1 MLTLARILDM
11 EAGDSAPDGA
21 LEGCLGDR
29 YLCRH
34 NPLFGATR
42 ARCLSL
48 GYQFSQSGEIW
59 QDYIA
64 CPLLCLQTII
74 QQRVIP
80 YIDNV
85 STLRRFLAVN
95 AADFA
100 ASARFVIQI
109 LTPNHVMHE
118 SAHCIADDALRSNGY
133 GGGEDLD
140 KRGWVMRALMAEA
153 YANTIERIASI
164 FARNATHLFYLSL
177 NSYLRPEL
185 EERDRLVRAADE
197 LGVETLL
204 RATYL
209 AYVVHNMACRPVAE
223 AEMRMIASV
232 VTDQGQSGRAAGLLV
247 ELAGRELALSQ
258 GFLEKTT
265 PAWFRFM
272 GAEAA
277 YTALRTQ
284 AVTVDWLETIHYHPA
299 VSELVRTAL
308 ARMEALAHS
317 TA

>member
-11 EAGDSAPDGA
+11 EAGDGPLDGA
-21 LEGCLGDR
+21 LDGCLGDR

-34 NPLFGATR
+34 NPLFAAIR

-74 QQRVIP
+74 QQRAIP

-85 STLRRFLAVN
+85 STLRRFLAIN

-118 SAHCIADDALRSNGY
+118 SAHCVADDALRS
-133 GGGEDLD
+133 GGEDLD
-140 KRGWVMRALMAEA
+140 KQAWVLRALMAEA
-153 YANTIERIASI
+153 YANSVERIASV

-185 EERDRLVRAADE
+185 EERDRLVHAADE
-197 LGVETLL
+197 LGVETLF

-209 AYVVHNMACRPVAE
+209 AYVVNNMACRPVTE
-223 AEMRMIASV
+223 AEMRLIASV
-232 VTDQGQSGRAAGLLV
+232 AADRGQRGAADILV
-247 ELAGRELALSQ
+247 PLAARELALSQ

-265 PAWFRFM
+265 PSWFRFM

-277 YTALRTQ
+277 YTSLRTQ
-284 AVTVDWLETIHYHPA
+284 AITADWLEAIHSQPA
-299 VSELVRTAL
+299 VSELVRVAL
-308 ARMEALAHS
+308 AQMEVPAHS